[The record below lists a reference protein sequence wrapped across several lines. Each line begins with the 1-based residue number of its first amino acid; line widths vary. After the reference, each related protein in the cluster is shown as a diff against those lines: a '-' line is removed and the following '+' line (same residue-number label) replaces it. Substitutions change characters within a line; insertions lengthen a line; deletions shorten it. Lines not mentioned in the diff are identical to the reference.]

1 MTTAAGPQGAPDSET
16 RELLRREQEIR
27 AGLESLRRTRGW
39 DQELLKAVVTTLI
52 VADLPDEE
60 RHAFFAQLLDQAL
73 AKLGEGDRVVAIEIA
88 DSQGGLSALRF
99 IMNKRADAE
108 RSARATREEERALRG
123 RGNVI

>member
-1 MTTAAGPQGAPDSET
+1 
-16 RELLRREQEIR
+16 
-27 AGLESLRRTRGW
+27 
-39 DQELLKAVVTTLI
+39 VVTTLI

-99 IMNKRADAE
+99 IMNRRADAE
-108 RSARATREEERALRG
+108 RAAKATPPRS
-123 RGNVI
+123 